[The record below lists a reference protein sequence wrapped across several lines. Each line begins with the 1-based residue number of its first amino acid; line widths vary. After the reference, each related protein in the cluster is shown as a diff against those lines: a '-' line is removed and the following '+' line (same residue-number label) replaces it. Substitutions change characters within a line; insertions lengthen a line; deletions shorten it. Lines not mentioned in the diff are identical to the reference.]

1 VYPDG
6 TLGPIEDRRQ
16 KSKGP
21 HDAAAAGGVSKAAV
35 AGGVSK
41 LSREELLDKVKDVQ
55 AKIEERKQWKPM
67 LQRPDG
73 TLCGKGNIK
82 KQNHLAQLK
91 SKQLASRLAEL
102 QALLDGGG
110 AAAGAGVAQHAA
122 TTVAVAASAAAQDA
136 ADEDGDDGDDSDDA
150 SADDAG
156 DAEVEF
162 SSSDEADGG
171 ADE

>member
-1 VYPDG
+1 M
-6 TLGPIEDRRQ
+6 
-16 KSKGP
+16 
-21 HDAAAAGGVSKAAV
+21 SKAAV

-67 LQRPDG
+67 LQQPDG
-73 TLCGKGNIK
+73 TPCSNGNIK
-82 KQNHLAQLK
+82 RQNLAAK
-91 SKQLASRLAEL
+91 MISKQLASRLAEL

-110 AAAGAGVAQHAA
+110 AAAVAGVAQQAA
-122 TTVAVAASAAAQDA
+122 TTVAVAASAAALDA
-136 ADEDGDDGDDSDDA
+136 ADEDGDDGDDSDNA
-150 SADDAG
+150 SADDAA